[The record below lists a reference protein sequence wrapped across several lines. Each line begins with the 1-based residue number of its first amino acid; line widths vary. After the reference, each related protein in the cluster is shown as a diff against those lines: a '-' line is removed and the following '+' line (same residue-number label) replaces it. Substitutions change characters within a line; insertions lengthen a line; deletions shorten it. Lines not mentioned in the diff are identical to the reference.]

1 GVQELASL
9 HMAAEALSILALLL
23 AAYMLTAALSL
34 QLNFYQNSCPRAEA
48 IVQQVVQQ
56 HFQQNSSVPAG
67 LLRLHFHDCFI
78 RGCDGSVLIDST
90 DDSIAEKE
98 APPNLTLRTFDVIDD
113 IKAELEKECP
123 GVVSCADALALA
135 ARDGVALAGG
145 DFYDLP
151 TGRRDGTVSNMGDVH
166 IPSPLFSV
174 EQALSAFQSI
184 NLDLEDL
191 TTLLGAHSMGFC
203 HCGFFIDRLY
213 DFRGTGVA
221 DPRVDPNLLTTLQ
234 QKCPPHL
241 VTIENITQDITVF
254 MNQFSTTF
262 HFSNSFYHNVLNEK
276 ALLQLDQDLAFTDYT
291 STLASQYAND
301 AVLFRKRFSES
312 MIKLGSAG
320 VLMGRD
326 GEIRTNCRRVNN
338 ATSISSGAKLSAP

>member
-1 GVQELASL
+1 
-9 HMAAEALSILALLL
+9 MAAEALSVLALLL
-23 AAYMLTAALSL
+23 AAYTLTAALSL

-151 TGRRDGTVSNMGDVH
+151 TGRRDGTGSNMGDVH

-213 DFRGTGVA
+213 DFRGT
-221 DPRVDPNLLTTLQ
+221 
-234 QKCPPHL
+234 
-241 VTIENITQDITVF
+241 VF

-262 HFSNSFYHNVLNEK
+262 HFSNSFYHNMLNEK
-276 ALLQLDQDLAFTDYT
+276 ALLQLDRDLAFTDYM

-301 AVLFRKRFSES
+301 PVLFRNRFSES

-320 VLMGRD
+320 VLTGRD